1 MHTADLT
8 THQQGLAS
16 RTKPWLLLFLQ
27 MEREAR
33 FSHYVSSLQF
43 HNLSKLDDMFRQ
55 RVVYMSGLRLVELQ
69 PHVAAGK
76 ATTHAACMTQAAAGM
91 LWYIRIL

>member
-1 MHTADLT
+1 MVSVLC
-8 THQQGLAS
+8 
-16 RTKPWLLLFLQ
+16 LQ

-33 FSHYVSSLQF
+33 FSHYISSLQF

-69 PHVAAGK
+69 PQVAAGK
-76 ATTHAACMTQAAAGM
+76 GNGITTHAACVM
-91 LWYIRIL
+91 LQGRC